1 MSKMKHGMASAEHT
15 QTDKSS
21 HIFKHL
27 EHSYSCNIQ
36 YTSLCFKILDSTNS
50 VISPKLKEAR
60 RGKILT
66 EVLNQKN
73 SLQREWRF
81 DRKPFNTVLSRSL
94 AECYR

>member
-1 MSKMKHGMASAEHT
+1 MKHGMTSAEHAH
-15 QTDKSS
+15 TDKSS

-27 EHSYSCNIQ
+27 EHSSSCKIQ
-36 YTSLCFKILDSTNS
+36 YTYLTLDSANS

-60 RGKILT
+60 RSKIFT

-81 DRKPFNTVLSRSL
+81 DRKPFNTVLTRSL
-94 AECYR
+94 AEYYR